1 MNNVDPWALLCAA
14 LLAIMLAHLIRSRR
28 AGWEGRLVKFKFF
41 PIGSKEA
48 PRFPIFLGE
57 RHSDDA

>member
-1 MNNVDPWALLCAA
+1 MRFNVGSGFDAATRAAIWAA
-14 LLAIMLAHLIRSRR
+14 RV
-28 AGWEGRLVKFKFF
+28 GWEGRLVKFKFF

-57 RHSDDA
+57 RHPDDA

>member
-1 MNNVDPWALLCAA
+1 MTSGNQSASGFDAA
-14 LLAIMLAHLIRSRR
+14 TR
-28 AGWEGRLVKFKFF
+28 AAQMAARVGWEGRLVKFKFF

-57 RHSDDA
+57 RHPDDA